1 MKTGHQRIA
10 ISLLETNKGQIEG
23 LPANPRQWTKAQ
35 FEQLKASIKET
46 PELLEARGCIVD
58 YHDGKYVCLGGNMR
72 YMACKDLGMTDVP
85 CYVIPEG
92 TSVLKKKEIV
102 AKDNVSMGEW
112 DYDALANEWGDLD
125 LEGWG
130 VPIPEWGIEQN
141 SGAEGNDASE
151 DDNDECPEV
160 PRDPHVEELLNEAM
174 RENASEYV
182 KQLEILLPHGWL
194 RTGLTLGF
202 CKAQFL
208 KAKYYGK
215 RYPRSLSLYFTP
227 QQLCTSA
234 NTRSI
239 YDQLKK
245 TAKEGKAG
253 IAGLRTVTSDGD
265 LNQITTSSSYPIG
278 GGRLPLDFPAELAKE
293 LIDEF
298 APNGNILDPCHG
310 WGGRLVGAL
319 LAGVKKYTGVDPSPE
334 AHAGVSR
341 IKDAYL
347 PYCHDTT
354 EEVNLI
360 EECFENCT
368 FKEESFD
375 FALTSPPYFD
385 VEQYHGEKQAHSQ
398 YPQYELWRE
407 KFYKPLIYNTFK
419 YLKRGGVFALQVGG
433 QSYPL
438 IADGIRIA
446 KEAGFRV
453 ERRTPNNLLIDS
465 KLHNTDENK
474 AETLLILTK
483 MNE

>member
-1 MKTGHQRIA
+1 MNT
-10 ISLLETNKGQIEG
+10 GQIAG

-35 FEQLKASIKET
+35 LDNLKASIEET

-58 YHDGKYVCLGGNMR
+58 YHEGKYVCLGGNMR
-72 YMACKDLGMTDVP
+72 YAACKALGMSELP
-85 CYVIPEG
+85 CYVVPEG
-92 TSVLKKKEIV
+92 TTILKKKEIV
-102 AKDNVSMGEW
+102 AKDNGSFGNW
-112 DYDALANEWGDLD
+112 DYDALANEWSDLD
-125 LEGWG
+125 LAGWG
-130 VPIPEWGIEQN
+130 VSIPPEWGAEQN
-141 SGAEGNDASE
+141 LTTSSATGDGTNDGAEIPKDQ
-151 DDNDECPEV
+151 
-160 PRDPHVEELLNEAM
+160 RVEELLNKAM
-174 RENASEYV
+174 QENVSEYL
-182 KQLEILLPHGWL
+182 KQLDVLLPLGWV
-194 RTGLTLGF
+194 RSGLTLGF

-215 RYPRSLSLYFTP
+215 RYPRYLSLYFTP
-227 QQLCTSA
+227 QQFSTSA

-245 TAKEGKAG
+245 TAKEGNAG
-253 IAGLRTVTSDGD
+253 IAGFRTMTSDGD
-265 LNQITTSSSYPIG
+265 LSQLTTSGSYPIG

-319 LAGVKKYTGVDPSPE
+319 LSGAKRYTGVDPSPE

-347 PYCHDTT
+347 QYCHDTT

-385 VEQYHGEKQAHSQ
+385 VEQYHGEKQAHSR

-446 KEAGFRV
+446 QEAGFKV
-453 ERRTPNNLLIDS
+453 ERRTPTKLLIDS

-483 MNE
+483 KNE

>member
-1 MKTGHQRIA
+1 MAEYRNVA
-10 ISLLETNKGQIEG
+10 IGLLEENKGQIEG
-23 LPANPRQWTKAQ
+23 LPANPRQWTRMDLDS
-35 FEQLKASIKET
+35 LKKSIEET
-46 PELLEARGCIVD
+46 PELLEARGCIAVP
-58 YHDGKYVCLGGNMR
+58 HEGRFVVLGGNMR
-72 YMACKDLGMTDVP
+72 LSACRELGMKEVP
-85 CYVIPEG
+85 CYVFPDS
-92 TSVLKKKEIV
+92 TPVAKLKEIV
-102 AKDNVSMGEW
+102 IKDNGSFGAW
-112 DYDALANEWGDLD
+112 DFDMLANEWSDLALSD
-125 LEGWG
+125 FG
-130 VPIPEWGIEQN
+130 VKIPEWGIEQN
-141 SGAEGNDASE
+141 SGGEGNDASE
-151 DDNDECPEV
+151 GNDESSEV
-160 PRDPHVEELLNEAM
+160 PRDPRVEELLNKAM
-174 RENASEYV
+174 QENASEYV

-208 KAKYYGK
+208 KAKFYGN
-215 RYPRSLSLYFTP
+215 RYPRFLSLYFTP
-227 QQLCTSA
+227 QQFCTSA
-234 NTRSI
+234 SSRSV
-239 YDQLKK
+239 YDQLKI

-253 IAGLRTVTSDGD
+253 IAGLRTLTSDGNLD
-265 LNQITTSSSYPIG
+265 QMVSSSSYPIG

-293 LIDEF
+293 LIVEF
-298 APNGNILDPCHG
+298 APNGNILDPCLG

-319 LAGVKKYTGVDPSPE
+319 LAGAKSYTGVDPSPE

-398 YPQYELWRE
+398 YPQYELWKE

-438 IADGIRIA
+438 IDDGIRIA
-446 KEAGFRV
+446 KDAGFKV
-453 ERRTPNNLLIDS
+453 ERRTPTNLLIDS
-465 KLHNTDENK
+465 KLHETDENK
-474 AETLLILTK
+474 AESLLILTK
-483 MNE
+483 IEE

>member
-10 ISLLETNKGQIEG
+10 IDLIEMNTGQIAG
-23 LPANPRQWTKAQ
+23 LPSNPRQWTKAQ
-35 FEQLKASIKET
+35 LDKLKASIEET

-58 YHDGKYVCLGGNMR
+58 YHEGKYVCLGGNMR
-72 YMACKDLGMTDVP
+72 YAACKALGMSEVP
-85 CYVIPEG
+85 CYVVPEG

-102 AKDNVSMGEW
+102 AKDNVSMGDW
-112 DYDALANEWGDLD
+112 DFDALANEWSDMD

-141 SGAEGNDASE
+141 SGGEGNDASE
-151 DDNDECPEV
+151 GDNEGCPEV
-160 PRDPHVEELLNEAM
+160 PRDQHVEELLNKAM
-174 RENASEYV
+174 QENASELV
-182 KQLEILLPHGWL
+182 KQLEIILPHGWV

-215 RYPRSLSLYFTP
+215 RYPRYLSLYFTP
-227 QQLCTSA
+227 QQFSTSA
-234 NTRSI
+234 NEISV
-239 YDQLKK
+239 YDQLKI
-245 TAKEGKAG
+245 TAREGKAG
-253 IAGLRTVTSDGD
+253 IAGLRTMTSDGD
-265 LNQITTSSSYPIG
+265 INQSITKCAYPICG
-278 GGRLPLDFPAELAKE
+278 ARLPLDFPAELAKE
-293 LIDEF
+293 FIDEF
-298 APNGNILDPCHG
+298 APHGNILDPCHG

-319 LAGVKKYTGVDPSPE
+319 LAGAKRYTGVDPSPE

-347 PYCHDTT
+347 PYCNDIT
-354 EEVNLI
+354 EDVTLI

-433 QSYPL
+433 QTYPL

-446 KEAGFRV
+446 KDAGFRV
-453 ERRTPNNLLIDS
+453 ERRAPANLGYDS
-465 KLHNTDENK
+465 TLHNTDEDK

-483 MNE
+483 IKK